1 MTFLYDTNI
10 VVAIAFVIFVG
21 FLVYAGV
28 PGKIGKLLD
37 DRADKI
43 KADLA
48 EARALREEAQ
58 QILASYERKQQEV
71 EQLAAEIVS
80 KAKAEAQMNAD
91 AAKADLAA
99 SIERR
104 IASAKDQIAS
114 AEAGAVREVK
124 DRAVEVA
131 IAAAQDVISTQ
142 MDAARASG
150 LIDSAI
156 QQVGAKLH

>member
-1 MTFLYDTNI
+1 MSFLYDTNI

-21 FLVYAGV
+21 FLIYAGV
-28 PGKIGKLLD
+28 PGKIAKLLD

-80 KAKAEAQMNAD
+80 KAKAEAQQNAD

-131 IAAAQDVISTQ
+131 IAAAQDVITTQ
-142 MDAARASG
+142 MDAARASD

-156 QQVGAKLH
+156 EQVGAKLH

>member
-1 MTFLYDTNI
+1 MDFLYNTDI
-10 VVAIAFVIFVG
+10 VVAIAFIIFVG
-21 FLVYAGV
+21 FLIYVGV
-28 PGKIGKLLD
+28 PGKVTKMLD

-58 QILASYERKQQEV
+58 QVLASYERKQKEV
-71 EQLAAEIVS
+71 EQLAAEIVT
-80 KAKAEAQMNAD
+80 KAKAEAQANAD
-91 AAKADLAA
+91 AAKADLAE

-131 IAAAQDVISTQ
+131 VQAARDVIAKQ
-142 MDAARASG
+142 MDAAHANA
-150 LIDSAI
+150 LIDDAI

>member
-1 MTFLYDTNI
+1 MDFLYDTNI
-10 VVAIAFVIFVG
+10 VVAIAFIIFVG
-21 FLVYAGV
+21 FLIYVGV
-28 PGKIGKLLD
+28 PGMLTKMLD

-58 QILASYERKQQEV
+58 QILASYERKQKEV
-71 EQLAAEIVS
+71 EQLAAEIVT
-80 KAKAEAQMNAD
+80 KAKAEAQANAE
-91 AAKADLAA
+91 AAKADLAE

-114 AEAGAVREVK
+114 AEAGAMREVK

-131 IAAAQDVISTQ
+131 VAAARDVIAQQ
-142 MDAARASG
+142 MDAARANG
-150 LIDSAI
+150 LIDDAI
-156 QQVGAKLH
+156 EQVGAKLH

>member
-1 MTFLYDTNI
+1 MDFLYNTDI
-10 VVAIAFVIFVG
+10 VVSIAFILFVG
-21 FLVYAGV
+21 FLIYVGV
-28 PGKIGKLLD
+28 PGKVTKLLD

-58 QILASYERKQQEV
+58 QILASYERKQKEV
-71 EQLAAEIVS
+71 EQLAAEIVT
-80 KAKAEAQMNAD
+80 KAKAEAQKNAD
-91 AAKADLAA
+91 TAKADLAE

-114 AEAGAVREVK
+114 AEAGAMREVK

-131 IAAAQDVISTQ
+131 VAAARDVIIKQ
-142 MDAARASG
+142 MDAARANG
-150 LIDSAI
+150 LIDTSI
-156 QQVGAKLH
+156 QQVSAKLH